1 MNEKKAEEEN
11 DPECTFIPKINRKY
25 PVDSTV
31 SFIERSRLWK
41 QQKDQRLNEIRKQ
54 DENKDLKGCTFQPN
68 LVFIYIAKVGFRGS
82 LFFFLQY
89 ETQRHRTVRNIHHA
103 PANFKGMD
111 KFVRRYNIARQN
123 KEEKELVLSN
133 PMAKYKLEGN

>member
-68 LVFIYIAKVGFRGS
+68 LVFDSKIRIS
-82 LFFFLQY
+82 WLIIFFPS
-89 ETQRHRTVRNIHHA
+89 V
-103 PANFKGMD
+103 
-111 KFVRRYNIARQN
+111 
-123 KEEKELVLSN
+123 
-133 PMAKYKLEGN
+133 